1 MRKMYTLLCGL
12 NQISYAALFSSPAM
26 LDRNS
31 TESLTIGVGEELLR
45 CFIFSLKLLLQN
57 SKIDNL
63 LKHDPDPSAL
73 LYQREFLSQWEQ
85 SRFSNLTLLTER
97 CQLLDFDD

>member
-1 MRKMYTLLCGL
+1 MRKMCTLLFGL

-31 TESLTIGVGEELLR
+31 TESQTIGVGVELMC
-45 CFIFSLKLLLQN
+45 CFVFSLKLLLQN
-57 SKIDNL
+57 SKIVNL
-63 LKHDPDPSAL
+63 VQLDPDPSAL

-85 SRFSNLTLLTER
+85 SRFSNLT
-97 CQLLDFDD
+97 FKF